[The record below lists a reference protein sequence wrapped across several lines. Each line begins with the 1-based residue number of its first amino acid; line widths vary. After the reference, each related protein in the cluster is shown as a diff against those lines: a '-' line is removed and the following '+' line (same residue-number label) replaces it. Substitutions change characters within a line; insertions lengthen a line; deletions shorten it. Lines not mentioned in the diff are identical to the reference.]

1 MANHRSIVIIV
12 SVKMDKCEAN
22 TVRNPAVW
30 QPKPIL
36 LECMKVNS
44 NIVNRIIHVKS
55 SQNSPYCQSKAKL
68 KYSPMEWISIEAIN
82 SK

>member
-30 QPKPIL
+30 QPKPIS
-36 LECMKVNS
+36 LESKKVNS
-44 NIVNRIIHVKS
+44 
-55 SQNSPYCQSKAKL
+55 
-68 KYSPMEWISIEAIN
+68 KYS
-82 SK
+82 